1 MSPRLALPA
10 RRHHLTQK
18 VKIAGQ
24 RTLYIIVPDDEYPT
38 ELFLR
43 QNVGPLIKSPI
54 EPCLRTLSTTNPQHK
69 GKIRDGTTHHGS
81 SGIRVFRHQLGTMSQ
96 WKRYQ
101 RNSLR

>member
-43 QNVGPLIKSPI
+43 QNVDPLIKSPI
-54 EPCLRTLSTTNPQHK
+54 EALPWDAQHDESSTQ
-69 GKIRDGTTHHGS
+69 GEDS
-81 SGIRVFRHQLGTMSQ
+81 
-96 WKRYQ
+96 
-101 RNSLR
+101 